1 MRPTRGALALAL
13 LAPLAWLGASYPL
26 DGYERTGIRRLEAFR
41 LVQEGLLSGGPTL
54 TPGARLQTNEVR
66 LRMTGAGRGFR
77 LTEDTP
83 RDPVLQRGLE
93 RILSRYGAY
102 SVTLL
107 DITDP
112 ARPRYAAVREHTTFV
127 PGSVGKLL
135 VTAGLLD
142 ALARVHPDTAAR
154 IRVLRDTSVTA
165 DGFIV
170 TDSHTVPIV
179 DLEIPSLH
187 RRPIRIGD
195 TFSLW
200 EWVDHMVSPSSNAG
214 GSTVWKQ
221 VVLLD
226 RFGRDYPVS
235 GDRED
240 AFLHETPKAELQAA
254 AVRVVN
260 DPIRRLGIPEDAWR
274 QGGFFTRGA
283 QRVIPPASN
292 NRASP
297 FALLQFLVALEQG
310 RVVDAWSSLEFKR
323 LLYFTRARYRYAS
336 SAALSDAA
344 VYFKSGSL
352 YSCRP
357 EPEFQCRQYQGN
369 RFNYMNSVAI
379 VESPARGPDQRVY
392 LVALMSNVPRRNSAA
407 DHRQIA
413 AEIERLIRQ
422 ET

>member
-1 MRPTRGALALAL
+1 MNHGRSALVLAL

-41 LVQEGLLSGGPTL
+41 LVQEGDLSGGPKL
-54 TPGARLQTNEVR
+54 PPGARLETNEVL
-66 LRMTGAGRGFR
+66 LRMFVEGRDFR
-77 LTEDTP
+77 LTDDTP

-102 SVTLL
+102 SLALL

-112 ARPRYAAVREHTTFV
+112 AHPRYAAVREHTTFV

-154 IRVLRDTSVTA
+154 MRVLRETSVTA

-179 DLEIPSLH
+179 DLEAPSLH

-214 GSTVWKQ
+214 GSTVWKETL
-221 VVLLD
+221 LLD

-240 AFLHETPKAELQAA
+240 AFLDETPKTELQAA

-283 QRVIPPASN
+283 QQVIPSASN

-310 RVVDAWSSLEFKR
+310 RIVDAWSSLEFKR

-336 SAALSDAA
+336 SPALSDAA

-357 EPEFQCRQYQGN
+357 EPGYTCRKYQGN

-379 VESPARGPDQRVY
+379 VESPARGPDRRVY

-407 DHRQIA
+407 DHRRIA

-422 ET
+422 ES